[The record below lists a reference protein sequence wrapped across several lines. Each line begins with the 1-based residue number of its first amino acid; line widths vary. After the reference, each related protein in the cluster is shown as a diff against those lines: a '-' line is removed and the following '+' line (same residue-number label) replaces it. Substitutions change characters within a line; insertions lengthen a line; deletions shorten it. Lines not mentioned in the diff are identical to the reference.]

1 MLAAHVAGR
10 KAADA
15 NMLRPGSSAWDS
27 AYNTAISTGID
38 VFGGGAGILDTSK
51 SNSFEANY
59 NLQDLVSGV
68 DIIVGASYRDY
79 ILRSNGTLFTDYT
92 SPIEFN
98 EMGMYSQAQKSVLGG
113 AVKLT
118 GSMRYDKSE
127 FFDGHITPRIG
138 ALINLSENQNI
149 RISYQTGYQ
158 NQSYQDQYIGL
169 DAGAAVLMGS
179 SPDNVDRFNMRLRGG
194 SGNSYYITGKQVQ
207 ENSFTLASVLAGA
220 PVKAG
225 NIGNVEAQYV
235 KSYDLGYRI
244 NGKKTALD
252 INAYV
257 TEWDN
262 FISAVNVITPLY
274 GTASGVI
281 GLVAL
286 YNGDFKVFSY
296 DANTDEVVR
305 TYGVSAGLETQVLD
319 VFDLNISYS
328 YNKMKFD
335 NTNTDYEAGFNTP
348 QTRAVVTFGSTKLAE
363 NFSFNVSAKYHD
375 SFTWEQSGFIDGII
389 PSNTTFDASMNFE
402 IPSIDSRVKIG
413 GVNVGGNEYMVMPGS
428 GMIGSKFYVGFILNP

>member
-1 MLAAHVAGR
+1 M
-10 KAADA
+10 
-15 NMLRPGSSAWDS
+15 
-27 AYNTAISTGID
+27 
-38 VFGGGAGILDTSK
+38 
-51 SNSFEANY
+51 
-59 NLQDLVSGV
+59 
-68 DIIVGASYRDY
+68 
-79 ILRSNGTLFTDYT
+79 
-92 SPIEFN
+92 
-98 EMGMYSQAQKSVLGG
+98 
-113 AVKLT
+113 
-118 GSMRYDKSE
+118 
-127 FFDGHITPRIG
+127 
-138 ALINLSENQNI
+138 
-149 RISYQTGYQ
+149 
-158 NQSYQDQYIGL
+158 
-169 DAGAAVLMGS
+169 
-179 SPDNVDRFNMRLRGG
+179 
-194 SGNSYYITGKQVQ
+194 
-207 ENSFTLASVLAGA
+207 AGA

-225 NIGNVEAQYV
+225 DLGNVEAQYV

-286 YNGDFKVFSY
+286 SNGDFKVFSY

-335 NTNTDYEAGFNTP
+335 NPNSDYEAGFNTP

-428 GMIGSKFYVGFILNP
+428 GMIGSQFYVGFILNP